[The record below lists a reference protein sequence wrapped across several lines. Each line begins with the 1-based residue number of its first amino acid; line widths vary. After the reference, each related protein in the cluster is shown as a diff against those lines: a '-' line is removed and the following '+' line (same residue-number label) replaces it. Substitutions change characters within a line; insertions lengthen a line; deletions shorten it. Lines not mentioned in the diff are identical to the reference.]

1 MLAVIADQARRSDRT
16 IADVSLEEG
25 QSGGQDQEPAATQDE
40 RAMKVCPD
48 CAELVLEAAR
58 KCRYCG
64 YRFDRPSSQA
74 KQEGLLAHLFRRPAP
89 HLTMTETLQQLGV
102 ELHPGERPVGL
113 WLGRIKGVDGYV
125 VLTDE
130 RLCFVMGLRHRNE
143 TRAPWQ
149 RRLAELAGAEIS
161 THRRKATLVLRWRDS
176 PAMSIDG
183 LAQKDL
189 HRLHS
194 ALLDR
199 VSS

>member
-1 MLAVIADQARRSDRT
+1 VP
-16 IADVSLEEG
+16 LEED
-25 QSGGQDQEPAATQDE
+25 QPGGQHQEPAGTPDQ
-40 RAMKVCPD
+40 RPMKPCPD

-64 YRFDRPSSQA
+64 YRFDRPAPKQ
-74 KQEGLLAHLFRRPAP
+74 KQEGLFEHLFRRSAP
-89 HLTMTETLQQLGV
+89 RLTMTETLQQLGV
-102 ELHPGERPVGL
+102 ELHPDERPAGL
-113 WLGRIKGVDGYV
+113 WLAQVKGVDGYV

-149 RRLAELAGAEIS
+149 GRLDELAGAEI
-161 THRRKATLVLRWRDS
+161 TGQRRKAVLLLRWRDS
-176 PAMSIDG
+176 PDLRIDG

-189 HRLHS
+189 QRLHA

-199 VSS
+199 VRS

>member
-1 MLAVIADQARRSDRT
+1 
-16 IADVSLEEG
+16 VSSVEG
-25 QSGGQDQEPAATQDE
+25 QPGGQDEEPAATHDE
-40 RAMKVCPD
+40 RPMKACPD
-48 CAELVLEAAR
+48 CAEMILEAAR

-64 YRFDRPSSQA
+64 YRFDRPPKE
-74 KQEGLLAHLFRRPAP
+74 KQEGLFEHMFRRSAP
-89 HLTMTETLQQLGV
+89 RLTMTETLEQLGV

-113 WLGRIKGVDGYV
+113 WLAQVRGVDGYV

-149 RRLAELAGAEIS
+149 RPLTELEGAEIT

-176 PAMSIDG
+176 PAMSVDG

-189 HRLHS
+189 QRLHS

>member
-1 MLAVIADQARRSDRT
+1 
-16 IADVSLEEG
+16 VSLEQG
-25 QSGGQDQEPAATQDE
+25 QSGGQDEQPAATQDE
-40 RAMKVCPD
+40 RAMKACPD
-48 CAELVLEAAR
+48 CAELILEAAR

-74 KQEGLLAHLFRRPAP
+74 PQEGLFAHLFRRPAQ
-89 HLTMTETLQQLGV
+89 HLTMIETLQQLGV
-102 ELHPGERPVGL
+102 ELHPGERPAGL
-113 WLGRIKGVDGYV
+113 WLAQVKGVDGYV

-149 RRLAELAGAEIS
+149 RDLDELAGAEIS

-176 PAMSIDG
+176 PDMSIDG

-189 HRLHS
+189 RRLHS

>member
-1 MLAVIADQARRSDRT
+1 
-16 IADVSLEEG
+16 VSLEQG
-25 QSGGQDQEPAATQDE
+25 QSGGQGEEPAATRDE
-40 RAMKVCPD
+40 RAMKACPD

-64 YRFDRPSSQA
+64 YRFDRPASQA
-74 KQEGLLAHLFRRPAP
+74 PSEGLFAHLLRRPAP

-113 WLGRIKGVDGYV
+113 WLAQVQSVDGYV

-143 TRAPWQ
+143 TRVPWQ
-149 RRLAELAGAEIS
+149 RPLAELAGAEIS
-161 THRRKATLVLRWRDS
+161 THGRKATLVLRWRDA
-176 PAMSIDG
+176 PAMSIDR

>member
-1 MLAVIADQARRSDRT
+1 
-16 IADVSLEEG
+16 VSLEEG
-25 QSGGQDQEPAATQDE
+25 QSGGQDQEPAATRDE
-40 RAMKVCPD
+40 RAMKACPD

-64 YRFDRPSSQA
+64 YRFDRPPPQPA
-74 KQEGLLAHLFRRPAP
+74 QEGLFAHLFRRPAT

-102 ELHPGERPVGL
+102 ELDPGERPVGL
-113 WLGRIKGVDGYV
+113 WLAQITGVDGYV

-149 RRLAELAGAEIS
+149 RRLTELAGAEIAA
-161 THRRKATLVLRWRDS
+161 HRRKATLVLRWRDS

-189 HRLHS
+189 KRLHS
-194 ALLDR
+194 ALLER

>member
-1 MLAVIADQARRSDRT
+1 MSSEQ
-16 IADVSLEEG
+16 G
-25 QSGGQDQEPAATQDE
+25 QSGGQDHEPAATHDE
-40 RAMKVCPD
+40 RAMKACPD
-48 CAELVLEAAR
+48 CAEMILEAAR

-64 YRFDRPSSQA
+64 YRYDAQPA
-74 KQEGLLAHLFRRPAP
+74 QEGLFAHLFRRPAA

-113 WLGRIKGVDGYV
+113 WLAQVRGVDGYV

-143 TRAPWQ
+143 TRAPWE
-149 RRLAELAGAEIS
+149 RPLGELAGAEIS
-161 THRRKATLVLRWRDS
+161 ARRRKATLVLHWRDA

-194 ALLDR
+194 ALLER

>member
-1 MLAVIADQARRSDRT
+1 
-16 IADVSLEEG
+16 VSLEQG
-25 QSGGQDQEPAATQDE
+25 QSGGQGEEPAATRDE
-40 RAMKVCPD
+40 RAMKACPD

-64 YRFDRPSSQA
+64 YRFDRPASQA
-74 KQEGLLAHLFRRPAP
+74 PPEGLFAHLLRRPAT

-102 ELHPGERPVGL
+102 ELGPGERPVGL
-113 WLGRIKGVDGYV
+113 WLAQVQSVDGYV

-149 RRLAELAGAEIS
+149 RPLAELAGAEIS
-161 THRRKATLVLRWRDS
+161 THGRKATLVLRWRDA
-176 PAMSIDG
+176 PAMSIDR

-189 HRLHS
+189 HRLHA